1 VIKRQLRIFASFK
14 GCSLSIAELVVYSA
28 IATKSKPGSRVTTES
43 DRSPKRFNAQRM
55 AVLGNRHRKYGEM
68 TRDCGTEP
76 GEKEGFGEG
85 EGRGDRRSEDERLYQ
100 GWRMRERNPRRDR
113 FVFKRFVKKSWT
125 RFTLDY
131 SPGAGVKSRNEMTID
146 TDGSE
151 QVEIIGNG

>member
-1 VIKRQLRIFASFK
+1 M
-14 GCSLSIAELVVYSA
+14 E
-28 IATKSKPGSRVTTES
+28 
-43 DRSPKRFNAQRM
+43 
-55 AVLGNRHRKYGEM
+55 VLGNRHRKYGET
-68 TRDCGTEP
+68 TRDCGTES
-76 GEKEGFGEG
+76 GEN
-85 EGRGDRRSEDERLYQ
+85 GRSGGGDRRSEDERLYR

-131 SPGAGVKSRNEMTID
+131 SSSAGVKSRNEMTID